1 MSTQPPQ
8 KRTKDLGKHTRQRRL
23 GDQLKRLY
31 DDVVQEPIPDEFFKL
46 LEQADQQANSKK
58 DEEPEA

>member
-1 MSTQPPQ
+1 MSNQPPQ
-8 KRTKDLGKHTRQRRL
+8 KRTKDLSKHARQRRL

-46 LEQADQQANSKK
+46 LEQADEQASSPK
-58 DEEPEA
+58 DDKSEA